1 MISWIIGNAGMFIA
15 GVVAILM
22 ALLGIQTKRVSTQKE
37 KVSKTKAQLEYE
49 KARVKRQQK
58 VADTKDAILQ
68 KQKQQV
74 KIKEENVV
82 KIQKTE
88 DLPHEEKIEEQQ
100 KIINNVT
107 DLFNSRNTAK

>member
-1 MISWIIGNAGMFIA
+1 MTILLWI
-15 GVVAILM
+15 
-22 ALLGIQTKRVSTQKE
+22 LGILASLFGLQTVRVNNAKKE
-37 KVSKTKAQLEYE
+37 VKKTKAQLEYE
-49 KARVKRQQK
+49 QARVKRQQK
-58 VADTKDAILQ
+58 VADTKDAILE

-82 KIQKTE
+82 KIGKTE

-107 DLFNSRNTAK
+107 DLFNSRNIAK